1 MMSMISVNDLRQ
13 GVLFN
18 HEEKVYQVLEFER
31 HKQARSKGV
40 VNVRVRDVES
50 GGVRE
55 LTFNSAAVVEEADAV
70 TVQLEF
76 IFFDARKNK
85 VVFSDPGSKRRIELD
100 QSSLSEGQLGYLVA
114 GVKVSALLSSDD
126 IANAKI
132 YSITLPNVVDLK
144 VVDAPP
150 AERGNTASGGGKPV
164 KLETGLTVTT
174 PFFIENGDVIR
185 VNTVSGTYIER
196 V

>member
-1 MMSMISVNDLRQ
+1 MLSVNDLRQ
-13 GVLFN
+13 GVLFK
-18 HEEKVYQVLEFER
+18 HEEKVYQVLEFQR

-40 VNVRVRDVES
+40 VNVKVKDVEF

-55 LTFNSAAVVEEADAV
+55 ITFNSAAVVEEADAASV
-70 TVQLEF
+70 SLDF
-76 IFFDARKNK
+76 IFNDTRKGK
-85 VVFSDPGSKRRIELD
+85 VVFSEPSSKKRLEID
-100 QSSLSEGQLGYLVA
+100 SSTLGEEQLGYLVS

-132 YSITLPNVVDLK
+132 YSISLPNVVDLK

-164 KLETGLTVTT
+164 KLETGITITT